1 VSSTTCIV
9 IEQLASNKQT
19 LRNFIFSVKY
29 YLDHSICEPHNLS
42 EIFLKGE
49 VPRTKLV
56 LGEGKLKNMATTDI
70 TMEQLLAEAPVG
82 AMQSGDVV
90 EGTVIAAE
98 KHEVWLDLGP
108 RGTGLVVGRE
118 IEHSQDIKAGD
129 VISASVL
136 DPEDDRG
143 YAILSLKK
151 VAKEQGWTSLE
162 ERHGKGDVF
171 TVQAFDAN
179 KGGLL
184 IEVDGIRGF
193 LPVSQL
199 SAENYPRVSGADK
212 DEILHRL
219 NSLVG
224 KPLEVRVLDINR
236 RDNKLILSEKAA
248 KREDT
253 ESKVSKLTVGDTI
266 EGVATGVVDFGI
278 FVNVNG
284 IEGLVH
290 ISEIAWDRVDNPSSY
305 VKVGDKVKA
314 KIISI
319 DRDKLSLSMKQLLAD
334 PWIKDAAKYKVGD
347 EVEGKITRITPF
359 GAFVQVTPA
368 IEALVHIS
376 ELADQHVEDP
386 AALVKLGET
395 KKFRIIAI
403 DAEAHK
409 LSLSLKSPR
418 KTKGDDK

>member
-1 VSSTTCIV
+1 M
-9 IEQLASNKQT
+9 
-19 LRNFIFSVKY
+19 
-29 YLDHSICEPHNLS
+29 
-42 EIFLKGE
+42 KGE
-49 VPRTKLV
+49 VPGTYAGETYTMAQTKD
-56 LGEGKLKNMATTDI
+56 M
-70 TMEQLLAEAPVG
+70 TMEDLLAEASVG
-82 AMQSGDVV
+82 AMSVGDVI

-118 IEHSQDIKAGD
+118 IEHSQDIKPGD
-129 VISASVL
+129 VISASVM
-136 DPEDDRG
+136 DPEDDNG

-151 VAKEQGWTSLE
+151 VAKEKGWESLE
-162 ERHGKGDVF
+162 ERFGAGEVF
-171 TVQAFDAN
+171 AVSAFDAN

-219 NSLVG
+219 NGLIGKSLN
-224 KPLEVRVLDINR
+224 VRVLDVNR

-248 KREDT
+248 RREDT
-253 ESKVSKLTVGDTI
+253 EGKVAKMTVGDTVT
-266 EGVATGVVDFGI
+266 GVATGVVDFGI
-278 FVNVNG
+278 FVNVDG
-284 IEGLVH
+284 VEGLVH

-305 VKVGDKVKA
+305 VKVGDKVEA
-314 KIISI
+314 RIISI

-334 PWIKDAAKYKVGD
+334 PWVKDAAQYKVGD
-347 EVEGKITRITPF
+347 EVEGKVTRITPF
-359 GAFVQVTPA
+359 GAFVQVTKA

-376 ELADQHVEDP
+376 ELSDTHVEDP
-386 AALVKLGET
+386 AALVKMGET
-395 KKFRIIAI
+395 KKFRIITI
-403 DAEAHK
+403 DADAHK

-418 KTKGDDK
+418 AKKAE

>member
-1 VSSTTCIV
+1 MAKTT
-9 IEQLASNKQT
+9 E
-19 LRNFIFSVKY
+19 
-29 YLDHSICEPHNLS
+29 
-42 EIFLKGE
+42 
-49 VPRTKLV
+49 
-56 LGEGKLKNMATTDI
+56 M
-70 TMEQLLAEAPVG
+70 TMEELLAEAPVAG
-82 AMQSGDVV
+82 MAAGDVV

-98 KHEVWLDLGP
+98 KHEVWLDLGA

-118 IEHSQDIKAGD
+118 IEHSQDIKPGD
-129 VISASVL
+129 TISASVL

-151 VAKEQGWTSLE
+151 VAKEKGWESLE
-162 ERHGKGDVF
+162 ERMAKGEVF
-171 TVQAFDAN
+171 GVSAFDAN

-224 KPLEVRVLDINR
+224 KTLEVRVLDLNR

-253 ESKVSKLTVGDTI
+253 ESKVSKMTVGDVV

-284 IEGLVH
+284 VEGLVH

-305 VKVGDKVKA
+305 VKVGDKVQA

-319 DRDKLSLSMKQLLAD
+319 DRDKLSLSMKQLMPD
-334 PWIKDAAKYKVGD
+334 PWIKDAASYKVGD
-347 EVEGKITRITPF
+347 EASGKITRITPF

-376 ELADQHVEDP
+376 ELSDSHVEDP
-386 AALVKLGET
+386 SSLVKLGET

-403 DAEAHK
+403 DPESHK
-409 LSLSLKSPR
+409 LSLSLKSR
-418 KTKGDDK
+418 KASEAEEK

>member
-1 VSSTTCIV
+1 
-9 IEQLASNKQT
+9 
-19 LRNFIFSVKY
+19 
-29 YLDHSICEPHNLS
+29 
-42 EIFLKGE
+42 
-49 VPRTKLV
+49 
-56 LGEGKLKNMATTDI
+56 MATTTKDKEM
-70 TMEQLLAEAPVG
+70 TMEQLLESAPVS
-82 AMQSGDVV
+82 AMTAGDVV

-98 KHEVWLDLGP
+98 KHEVWLDLGA

-118 IEHSQDIKAGD
+118 IEHSQDIKPGD

-136 DPEDDRG
+136 DPEDDNG
-143 YAILSLKK
+143 YAILSLRK
-151 VAKEQGWTSLE
+151 VAKEKGWESLE
-162 ERHGKGDVF
+162 ERFTKGEVF
-171 TVQAFDAN
+171 SVNAFDAN

-219 NSLVG
+219 NALVG
-224 KPLEVRVLDINR
+224 KSLDVRVLDLNR

-253 ESKVSKLTVGDTI
+253 ESKVSKMKVGEVV
-266 EGVATGVVDFGI
+266 EGIATGVVDFGI

-284 IEGLVH
+284 VEGLVH
-290 ISEIAWDRVDNPSSY
+290 ISEIAWDRVDNPASY
-305 VKVGDKVKA
+305 VKVGDKVQA

-319 DRDKLSLSMKQLLAD
+319 DRDKLSLSMKQLMPD
-334 PWIKDAAKYKVGD
+334 PWIKDAAKYQVSD
-347 EVEGKITRITPF
+347 AVEGKITRITPF

-376 ELADQHVEDP
+376 ELSDTHVDDP
-386 AALVKLGET
+386 STLVKLGET

-403 DAEAHK
+403 DPEAHK
-409 LSLSLKSPR
+409 LSLSLKSPKKAAKSDKDDSDE
-418 KTKGDDK
+418 KTTEDN

>member
-1 VSSTTCIV
+1 
-9 IEQLASNKQT
+9 
-19 LRNFIFSVKY
+19 
-29 YLDHSICEPHNLS
+29 
-42 EIFLKGE
+42 
-49 VPRTKLV
+49 
-56 LGEGKLKNMATTDI
+56 MAQKTDI
-70 TMEQLLAEAPVG
+70 TMEELLADAPVS
-82 AMQSGDVV
+82 AMQAGDVI

-98 KHEVWLDLGP
+98 KHEIWLDLGP

-118 IEHSQDIKAGD
+118 IEHSQDIKPGD
-129 VISASVL
+129 TISASVL

-151 VAKEQGWTSLE
+151 VAKEKGWESLE
-162 ERHGKGDVF
+162 DRFNAGQVF
-171 TVQAFDAN
+171 SVSAFDAN

-184 IEVDGIRGF
+184 VEVDGIRGF

-219 NSLVG
+219 NALVN
-224 KPLEVRVLDINR
+224 KPLEVRVLDISR

-253 ESKVSKLTVGDTI
+253 ESKVSKLTVGDVI

-284 IEGLVH
+284 VEGLVH
-290 ISEIAWDRVDNPSSY
+290 ISEIAWDRVDNPGNY
-305 VKVGDKVKA
+305 VKVGDKVSA

-319 DRDKLSLSMKQLLAD
+319 DRDKLSLSMKQLTPD
-334 PWIKDAAKYKVGD
+334 PWLKDASKYQVGD
-347 EVEGKITRITPF
+347 EIEGKITRITPF
-359 GAFVQVTPA
+359 GAFVQVTSA

-376 ELADQHVEDP
+376 ELADQHVDNP
-386 AALVKLGET
+386 SNLVKLGET
-395 KKFRIIAI
+395 KKFRIITI
-403 DAEAHK
+403 EPEAHK
-409 LSLSLKSPR
+409 LSLSLKNR
-418 KTKGDDK
+418 KAGKAGEEK

>member
-1 VSSTTCIV
+1 VVCRGRQPVRKTH
-9 IEQLASNKQT
+9 
-19 LRNFIFSVKY
+19 F
-29 YLDHSICEPHNLS
+29 
-42 EIFLKGE
+42 
-49 VPRTKLV
+49 
-56 LGEGKLKNMATTDI
+56 MATTEL
-70 TMEQLLAEAPVG
+70 TMEQLLAEAPVA
-82 AMQSGDVV
+82 AMAAGDVI

-98 KHEVWLDLGP
+98 KHEVWLDLGA

-118 IEHSQDIKAGD
+118 IEHSQDINPGD
-129 VISASVL
+129 IISASVL

-151 VAKEQGWTSLE
+151 VAKEKGWESLE
-162 ERHGKGDVF
+162 ERFNKGEVF
-171 TVQAFDAN
+171 GVTAFDAN

-224 KPLEVRVLDINR
+224 KQLEVRVLDLNR

-253 ESKVSKLTVGDTI
+253 ESKVSKMKVADVV

-284 IEGLVH
+284 VEGLVH
-290 ISEIAWDRVDNPSSY
+290 ISEIAWDRVDNPASY
-305 VKVGDKVKA
+305 VKVGDKVQA

-319 DRDKLSLSMKQLLAD
+319 DRDKLSLSMKQLQAD

-376 ELADQHVEDP
+376 ELSDSHVEDP
-386 AALVKLGET
+386 STLVKLGET

-403 DAEAHK
+403 DPEAHK
-409 LSLSLKSPR
+409 LSLSLKSP
-418 KTKGDDK
+418 KKATEKAEK

>member
-1 VSSTTCIV
+1 MC
-9 IEQLASNKQT
+9 ARGN
-19 LRNFIFSVKY
+19 LRF
-29 YLDHSICEPHNLS
+29 
-42 EIFLKGE
+42 
-49 VPRTKLV
+49 
-56 LGEGKLKNMATTDI
+56 MAKTEI
-70 TMEQLLAEAPVG
+70 TMEELLAEAPVG
-82 AMQSGDVV
+82 AMQSGDVI

-98 KHEVWLDLGP
+98 KHEIWLDLGP

-118 IEHSQDIKAGD
+118 IEHSQDVKPGD
-129 VISASVL
+129 VISASVM

-151 VAKEQGWTSLE
+151 VAKEKGWESLE
-162 ERHGKGDVF
+162 ERFSKGEVF
-171 TVQAFDAN
+171 TVNAFDAN

-219 NSLVG
+219 NQLVN
-224 KPLEVRVLDINR
+224 KPLEVRVLDVSR

-253 ESKVSKLTVGDTI
+253 ESKVAQLKVGDVI

-305 VKVGDKVKA
+305 VKVGEKVKA

-319 DRDKLSLSMKQLLAD
+319 DRDKLSLSMKQLMPD
-334 PWIKDAAKYKVGD
+334 PWLKDASQYKVGD
-347 EVEGKITRITPF
+347 EVEGKVTRITPF
-359 GAFVQVTPA
+359 GAFVQVTSS

-376 ELADQHVEDP
+376 ELADTHVDNP
-386 AALVKLGET
+386 GNLVKLGET

-403 DAEAHK
+403 DPEAHK
-409 LSLSLKSPR
+409 LSLSLKSR
-418 KTKGDDK
+418 KAKDEEAK

>member
-1 VSSTTCIV
+1 MNHSSG
-9 IEQLASNKQT
+9 QK
-19 LRNFIFSVKY
+19 
-29 YLDHSICEPHNLS
+29 S

-49 VPRTKLV
+49 VPHISYTDMN
-56 LGEGKLKNMATTDI
+56 EGKLITMATTVEM
-70 TMEQLLAEAPVG
+70 TMEDLLADSELA
-82 AMQSGDVV
+82 AMQVGDVV
-90 EGTVIAAE
+90 EGIVIAAE

-118 IEHSQDIKAGD
+118 IEHSQDIKPGD
-129 VISASVL
+129 TISASVI
-136 DPEDDRG
+136 DPEDERG

-151 VAKEQGWTSLE
+151 VAKEKGWESLE
-162 ERHGKGDVF
+162 ERYAAGEIFGV
-171 TVQAFDAN
+171 TAFDAN

-219 NSLVG
+219 NGLVG
-224 KPLEVRVLDINR
+224 KVLNVRVLDLNR

-253 ESKVSKLTVGDTI
+253 EGKVAKMTVADSVTGL
-266 EGVATGVVDFGI
+266 VTGVVDFGI
-278 FVNVNG
+278 FVNVDG
-284 IEGLVH
+284 VEGLVH

-305 VKVGDKVKA
+305 VKVGDKVQA

-319 DRDKLSLSMKQLLAD
+319 DRDKLSLSMKQLTPD
-334 PWIKDAAKYKVGD
+334 PWLRDAAAYNVGD
-347 EVEGKITRITPF
+347 QVEGKVTRITPF

-376 ELADQHVEDP
+376 ELSDTHVEDP
-386 AALVKLGET
+386 STLVKLGDS
-395 KKFRIIAI
+395 KSFRIIAI

-418 KTKGDDK
+418 KADSADEK

>member
-1 VSSTTCIV
+1 M
-9 IEQLASNKQT
+9 AA
-19 LRNFIFSVKY
+19 
-29 YLDHSICEPHNLS
+29 
-42 EIFLKGE
+42 
-49 VPRTKLV
+49 TK
-56 LGEGKLKNMATTDI
+56 EM
-70 TMEQLLAEAPVG
+70 TMEELLEVSPVG
-82 AMQSGDVV
+82 AMQPGDVV
-90 EGTVIAAE
+90 EGSVIAAE

-118 IEHSQDIKAGD
+118 IEHSQDIKQGD
-129 VISASVL
+129 IISASVL

-162 ERHGKGDVF
+162 ERHGQGEVF
-171 TVQAFDAN
+171 TVNAFDAN

-219 NSLVG
+219 NGLVG
-224 KPLEVRVLDINR
+224 KPLSVRVLDINR

-253 ESKVSKLTVGDTI
+253 ESKVSKLAVGDVI

-290 ISEIAWDRVDNPSSY
+290 ISEIAWDRVDNPATY

-319 DRDKLSLSMKQLLAD
+319 DRDKLSLSMKQLMPD
-334 PWIKDAAKYKVGD
+334 PWIRDAAQYKVGD
-347 EVEGKITRITPF
+347 EVSGKITRITPF
-359 GAFVQVTPA
+359 GAFVQVTSA

-395 KKFRIIAI
+395 KSFRIIAI
-403 DAEAHK
+403 DPEAHK
-409 LSLSLKSPR
+409 LSLSLKSQR
-418 KTKGDDK
+418 KPGSKTAETKE